1 MAQHKSA
8 EKRARA
14 SEVKRARNKA
24 ALSKI
29 KTLSKKVFSNEDK
42 TTIDKQYKE
51 AVSALDKMVSKG
63 KMHKNTAARKKSALS
78 KYVNKVLASAK

>member
-14 SEVKRARNKA
+14 SETKRARNKA

-29 KTLSKKVFSNEDK
+29 KTLNKKVFSTEDK
-42 TTIDKQYKE
+42 ENLEKYYKE

-63 KMHKNTAARKKSALS
+63 RMHKNTAARKKSALTR
-78 KYVNKVLASAK
+78 YVNSVLANAK

>member
-14 SEVKRARNKA
+14 SERKRARNKA

-29 KTLSKKVFSNEDK
+29 KTLNKKVFSNEDK
-42 TTIDKQYKE
+42 TTIDAQYRE
-51 AVSALDKMVSKG
+51 AVSALDKMVSQG

-78 KYVNKVLASAK
+78 RYVNTVLAAAK

>member
-14 SEVKRARNKA
+14 SERKRARNKA

-29 KTLSKKVFSNEDK
+29 KTLNKNVFSSEDK
-42 TTIDKQYKE
+42 TGIDAKYKE

-63 KMHKNTAARKKSALS
+63 KMHKNTAIDKRFEL
-78 KYVNKVLASAK
+78 